1 MMIVEVS
8 WPFGQTRMWDEVG
21 MSAKNI
27 LDRGVARHY
36 SEVGHGE
43 ANVTKYLSD
52 RPGKEVLT
60 R

>member
-1 MMIVEVS
+1 
-8 WPFGQTRMWDEVG
+8 MWDEVG

-27 LDRGVARHY
+27 LDRGVAHQY